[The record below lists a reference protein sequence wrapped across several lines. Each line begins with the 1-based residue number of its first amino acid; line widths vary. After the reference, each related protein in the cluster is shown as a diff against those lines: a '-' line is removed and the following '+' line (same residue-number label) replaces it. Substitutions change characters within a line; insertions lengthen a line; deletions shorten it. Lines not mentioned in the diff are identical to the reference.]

1 MAKFN
6 DLLASLGVAEDGI
19 STAYPETFTADIT
32 AAYDED
38 MSIPAAKIAVL
49 ESELAAANAEILTLK
64 AHNYELLIQSPV
76 NDADPGDGN
85 DGENED
91 NDENE
96 TDADLGI
103 ESLFKES
110 GN

>member
-1 MAKFN
+1 MAKFT

-49 ESELAAANAEILTLK
+49 ESELAAANDEILTLK

-76 NDADPGDGN
+76 DG
-85 DGENED
+85 
-91 NDENE
+91 DENE
-96 TDADLGI
+96 IESDVTDGDDENDTDENLGI
-103 ESLFKES
+103 EGLFKEKE
-110 GN
+110 